1 MTAPN
6 PDPRVGLK
14 GGWFD
19 AGEAIW
25 NLRLVST
32 TQPSPDFI
40 NRSVPGD
47 RRLTNSD
54 LAFLGNY
61 IIQGNYSGM
70 QIWDMSN
77 PEKLT
82 LRAAYVC
89 PGSQSD
95 VSVYGH
101 LLFVSAEA
109 TNGRID
115 CGQEGI
121 QDTISTERARGI
133 RIYDISDID
142 HPKSL
147 TIVQTCRGSHTN
159 TLVADPHDP
168 ANVYIYVSGSANV
181 RPSGELASCSSGQI
195 GEDPNTALFRIEV
208 IQVPL
213 EHPEQAHIVSSPRI
227 FHDLVEAK
235 RHGESS
241 ADSATQAA
249 ALAAA
254 GVPAGTLRRWA
265 GMGPTQCHDITA
277 YPGVGL
283 AGGACSGYGLLL
295 DIRNPA
301 QPVRLGA
308 VVDTNMA
315 AWHSVTFNN
324 DGTKVIF
331 SDEWGGGAQP
341 RCRVTD
347 KHEWG
352 ADAIYTISGN
362 QMTFQS
368 YYKMSA
374 PQTPEENCVAHNGS
388 LIPIPGRDI
397 MVQAWYQGGISVFE
411 WTDPAHPREIAFFD
425 RGPMDALEAGQW
437 WLLVGLLVQR
447 LHCGL
452 RDLPWSGYLRAQ
464 AERLH
469 LAERDRRGQARA
481 LRRRECAGPAQVRV
495 ARELRRGSCVRRS
508 AGARPRRRT

>member
-1 MTAPN
+1 
-6 PDPRVGLK
+6 
-14 GGWFD
+14 
-19 AGEAIW
+19 
-25 NLRLVST
+25 
-32 TQPSPDFI
+32 
-40 NRSVPGD
+40 
-47 RRLTNSD
+47 
-54 LAFLGNY
+54 
-61 IIQGNYSGM
+61 M

-82 LRAAYVC
+82 LRASYVC

-115 CGQEGI
+115 CGI
-121 QDTISTERARGI
+121 QGVPDTVSAERARGI
-133 RIYDISDID
+133 RIYDISDVD
-142 HPKSL
+142 HPKS
-147 TIVQTCRGSHTN
+147 IAVVQTCRGSHTN
-159 TLVADPHDP
+159 TSVTDPNDP
-168 ANVYIYVSGSANV
+168 ANVYVYVSGSANV
-181 RPSGELASCSSGQI
+181 RPTGELSSCTAGTLTD
-195 GEDPNTALFRIEV
+195 DPNTALFRIEV
-208 IQVPL
+208 IQIPVA
-213 EHPEQAHIVSSPRI
+213 HPEQAHIVSSPRI

-249 ALAAA
+249 ALARA
-254 GVPAGTLRRWA
+254 GITPGTLRRWA

-301 QPVRLGA
+301 QPVRIGA

-341 RCRVTD
+341 RCRTTD

-352 ADAIYTISGN
+352 ADAIYAIADGK
-362 QMTFQS
+362 MTFQS

-388 LIPIPGRDI
+388 LVPIPGRDI

-411 WTDPAHPREIAFFD
+411 WTDAAQPKEIAYFD
-425 RGPMDALEAGQW
+425 RGPMDATKLIAAGY
-437 WLLVGLLVQR
+437 
-447 LHCGL
+447 
-452 RDLPWSGYLRAQ
+452 WSAYWYNGYIIGSEKRAGSTCSSSS
-464 AERLH
+464 R
-469 LAERDRRGQARA
+469 AR
-481 LRRRECAGPAQVRV
+481 
-495 ARELRRGSCVRRS
+495 SS
-508 AGARPRRRT
+508 RRTRSTRLSSCSSTSKTSRTSPSSYGPRAS